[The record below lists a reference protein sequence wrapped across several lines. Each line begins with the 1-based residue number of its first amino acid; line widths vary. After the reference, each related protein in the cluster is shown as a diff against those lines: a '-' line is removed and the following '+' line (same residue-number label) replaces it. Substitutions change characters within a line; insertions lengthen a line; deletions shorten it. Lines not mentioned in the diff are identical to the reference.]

1 MKLERIP
8 ELFGVTLVIMGALV
22 FALWAGN
29 KAGSGQ
35 AHLVFLIFGAI
46 FVTFLLI
53 KLRSS
58 AWMLILIFWP
68 LTGELAVVP
77 GHLSLRDASI
87 LTVFGAFLIFKAF
100 KIIRIKGTY
109 GWFDCILL
117 INLLYILS
125 VYIRNPVGTE
135 SIGAT
140 KVGGRPYFDIIF
152 TLLAFWVLGQVRM
165 SASTARK
172 LPFLLLIGNLGV
184 GLLGFITYHF
194 PRTVPLIAH
203 FYTGVDTEQYNLTTS
218 EVRTIDEQEMN
229 RQQYLAAPASNGFSY
244 LCARYVPTTLFNPL
258 YVVRFLLAITA
269 VLLCLKSGHRLTVP
283 TMLASFFICLY
294 FREGLLPVFRNG
306 LVVTVILML
315 VVGSQGLVVD
325 FPLTFQRSLSFL
337 PGKWSHV
344 AVADAEASTEWRRM
358 MWRTVMSG
366 DKYITS
372 KVWGDGF
379 GFTHQQLNQ
388 MKDSTDTQENFMI
401 SGDVHSGPISTI
413 RFVGYVGL
421 ALFLVFMFSL
431 SWYAA
436 TLIRRAQGTP
446 FFFAALFVGVPPIYL
461 PFSFIFIAGA
471 YANDIVNSIMT
482 FALLKLVDDSLRD
495 YRKRHQNDK
504 EERPAPR
511 KLGPAHRQLVPLRS
525 TLVVR

>member
-1 MKLERIP
+1 MRLERIP
-8 ELFGVTLVIMGALV
+8 ELFTVTLVTLAGLL

-35 AHLVFLIFGAI
+35 ATLVFLIFGAI

-53 KLRSS
+53 KLRSR
-58 AWMLILIFWP
+58 AWMLILISWP

-77 GHLSLRDASI
+77 GHLTLRDASI
-87 LTVFGAFLIFKAF
+87 FIVFGAFMIFKAF

-109 GWFDCILL
+109 GWLDAILL
-117 INLLYILS
+117 INLLYLLS

-152 TLLAFWVLGQVRM
+152 TLLAFWVMGQVRM

-172 LPFLLLIGNLGV
+172 LPFLLVVGNLAVGV
-184 GLLGFITYHF
+184 IGFITYHF
-194 PRTVPLIAH
+194 PSTVPIIAH
-203 FYTGVDTEQYNLTTS
+203 FYTGVDTEQFNLTTS
-218 EVRTIDEQEMN
+218 QVSDTEKEIN
-229 RQQYLAAPASNGFSY
+229 RQQYLAAPASNTFSY

-269 VLLCLKSGHRLTVP
+269 ILLCLKSGHRMTVP
-283 TMLASFFICLY
+283 TVLASFFICLY
-294 FREGLLPVFRNG
+294 FREGLLPVAKNG
-306 LVVTVILML
+306 LVVAVML
-315 VVGSQGLVVD
+315 TLIVGSQGFVLE
-325 FPLTFQRSLSFL
+325 FPLTFQRALSFL
-337 PGKWSHV
+337 PGKWNHE
-344 AVADAEASTEWRRM
+344 AVADAEASTEWRMM
-358 MWRTVMSG
+358 MWRTVMSS

-379 GFTHQQLNQ
+379 GFTHQQLEQ
-388 MKDSTDTQENFMI
+388 MKDSSDVQENFMI

-421 ALFLVFMFSL
+421 GLFLVFMFSL
-431 SWYAA
+431 TWYAA

-446 FFFAALFVGVPPIYL
+446 FFFPALFVGVPPIYL
-461 PFSFIFIAGA
+461 PFSFLFVAGA
-471 YANDIVNSIMT
+471 YANDIVNSIMA

-495 YRKRHQNDK
+495 YRRRHKSDS
-504 EERPAPR
+504 EERTSSPKPLPQR
-511 KLGPAHRQLVPLRS
+511 RQLVPIGTS
-525 TLVVR
+525 VVVR